1 MSDQDP
7 RTKQPEPPFPA
18 VVDEPPGSETG
29 MRPAPDFG
37 EASYVGHDRLRGRA
51 AIVTG
56 GDSGIGRAVALAF
69 AREGADV
76 VISYLEEEQQDAE
89 ITRRAVES
97 AGRSA
102 VLVAGDI
109 QDEAHCRSI
118 VDAAVDAFGRLDV
131 LVNNAACQVV
141 RSDLE
146 STPSAEIERT
156 FRTNILS
163 MFWLC
168 KAALPRMQAGATIV
182 NSTSIQA
189 FDPSPQLLAYA
200 TTKAA
205 IANFTRSLAKQVI
218 SRGIRVNA
226 VAPGPVWT
234 PLITSTFDP
243 EGVAAFGEDD
253 PMGRPAQPAEL
264 APAYVFL
271 ASDDSRFVVG
281 EVLAVTGGLIAT

>member
-1 MSDQDP
+1 MREDDP
-7 RTKQPEPPFPA
+7 RGDAPVPPFPA
-18 VVDEPPGSETG
+18 ASDDPPGSEAA

-37 EASYVGHDRLRGRA
+37 EGSYVGQDRLLDRA

-76 VISYLEEEQQDAE
+76 VISYLAEEQEDAE
-89 ITRRAVES
+89 VTGSVVES
-97 AGRSA
+97 SGRTA
-102 VLVAGDI
+102 VLVPGDI

-118 VDAAVDAFGRLDV
+118 VELAMDAFGRLDV
-131 LVNNAACQVV
+131 VVNNAAFQRL
-141 RSDLE
+141 RSDLA
-146 STPSAEIERT
+146 STPSEEIERT

-182 NSTSIQA
+182 NSASIQA

-234 PLITSTFDP
+234 PLITSSFEP
-243 EGVAAFGEDD
+243 GGVATFGQDD
-253 PMGRPAQPAEL
+253 PMGRPAQPAEI

-281 EVLAVTGGLIAT
+281 EILAVTGGLIAT